1 MPAYRADVFAD
12 YYQFYIWDAGCSPTA
27 PEDYTEGDVQR
38 LVKVARH
45 VVAIQTV
52 RNTTVAVE
60 VELYEA
66 DPGCDVSRWD
76 HIVECG
82 LESPTGRLQLHEC
95 TGGSVLDVMVQ
106 PGSYRIRAL
115 FSGLD
120 ALSRDGLDGSD
131 RYRIEAWPGP
141 LAPTTVIKQWRG
153 ATG

>member
-1 MPAYRADVFAD
+1 MPAYRAEVFAD

-45 VVAIQTV
+45 VVAIRTV
-52 RNTTVAVE
+52 RNTTVPVE
-60 VELYEA
+60 VELYSA

-95 TGGSVLDVMVQ
+95 TGGPILDVTTP
-106 PGSYRIRAL
+106 PGSYRVRAL

-120 ALSRDGLDGSD
+120 AISSDGLSGSD
-131 RYRIEAWPGP
+131 RYRIEAWPGQ
-141 LAPTTVIKQWRG
+141 LGPTTVIKQWRS